1 MATLH
6 MEVEAVQGT
15 QQKMVTEKDAM
26 LNELATLT
34 SQIYQTVGSTWVGNS
49 ANEFQQQYD
58 VLRDQITKQ
67 LEAMGQLAQAMQ
79 TEIAQWQEMSA
90 RMG

>member
-6 MEVEAVQGT
+6 MEVEAAQGT
-15 QQKMVTEKDAM
+15 QQKMISQREAM
-26 LNELATLT
+26 VNELATLT
-34 SQIYQTVGSTWVGNS
+34 GQVNQTVGSAWIGNS
-49 ANEFQQQYD
+49 ATEFQQQYD
-58 VLRDQITKQ
+58 TLRGQITQQ
-67 LEAMGQLAQAMQ
+67 LEALGQLAQALQ

>member
-6 MEVEAVQGT
+6 MEVEAAQGT
-15 QQKMVTEKDAM
+15 QQKMVSQKEAM
-26 LNELATLT
+26 VNELATLT
-34 SQIYQTVGSTWVGNS
+34 GQINQTVGSAWIGNS
-49 ANEFQQQYD
+49 ATEFQQQYD
-58 VLRDQITKQ
+58 TLRGQITQQ
-67 LEAMGQLAQAMQ
+67 LEALGQLAQAMQ

>member
-15 QQKMVTEKDAM
+15 QQKMVTQKDAM

>member
-6 MEVEAVQGT
+6 MDVETVQSA
-15 QQKMVTEKDAM
+15 QAKMISEKEAM
-26 LNELATLT
+26 LNELTSLT
-34 SQIYQTVGSTWVGNS
+34 SQINQTVGTAWIGNS
-49 ANEFQQQYD
+49 ATEFQQGYEQ
-58 VLRDQITKQ
+58 LRTQIVQ
-67 LEAMGQLAQAMQ
+67 QMDALGQMAQALQ

>member
-6 MEVEAVQGT
+6 MEVEAAQGT
-15 QQKMVTEKDAM
+15 QQKMISQKEAM
-26 LNELATLT
+26 VNELATLT
-34 SQIYQTVGSTWVGNS
+34 GQVNQTVGSAWIGNS
-49 ANEFQQQYD
+49 ATEFQQQYD
-58 VLRDQITKQ
+58 TLRGQITQQ
-67 LEAMGQLAQAMQ
+67 LEALGQLAQALQ

>member
-6 MEVEAVQGT
+6 MEVEAAQGT
-15 QQKMVTEKDAM
+15 QQKMVSQKEAM

-34 SQIYQTVGSTWVGNS
+34 GQVNQTVGSAWIGNS
-49 ANEFQQQYD
+49 ATEFQQQYD
-58 VLRDQITKQ
+58 QLRGQITQQ
-67 LEAMGQLAQAMQ
+67 LEALGQLAQTLQ
-79 TEIAQWQEMSA
+79 GEIAQWQEMSA

>member
-58 VLRDQITKQ
+58 VLRDQISKQ
-67 LEAMGQLAQAMQ
+67 LEALGQLAQAMQ

>member
-15 QQKMVTEKDAM
+15 QQKMVSQKEAM
-26 LNELATLT
+26 VNELATLT
-34 SQIYQTVGSTWVGNS
+34 GQVNQTVGSAWIGNS
-49 ANEFQQQYD
+49 ATEFQQQYD
-58 VLRDQITKQ
+58 TLRGQITQQ
-67 LEAMGQLAQAMQ
+67 LEALGQLAQAMQ
-79 TEIAQWQEMSA
+79 AEIGQWQEMSA